1 LLQLST
7 PRGAAQFEVVPVQ
20 SMRTFESVVR
30 QIREHIARGHL
41 KPGDKLPPE
50 RQLAEQL
57 QVGRNAVREALR
69 NLENAGLI
77 VTERGAK
84 GGAFIRE
91 ADAGRMAQ
99 AVDDMVQLGSISVDD
114 LTELRIHLLDAVVRL
129 ACERATD
136 ADIAALQDLAD
147 KTAGTV
153 KDSNDEGRLR
163 YSLEF
168 YRALAAAT
176 GNRAFS
182 MVVESISPPVVRLLG
197 AIAYSPRKLA
207 NARQRFMK
215 CFRARDAQGACREM
229 KALLTALRDH
239 AKQRDTATGRS
250 A

>member
-1 LLQLST
+1 MLQSST
-7 PRGAAQFEVVPVQ
+7 SRGAARFEVVPAQ
-20 SMRTFESVVR
+20 SMRTFESVVQ
-30 QIREHIARGHL
+30 QIREHIARGDL

-84 GGAFIRE
+84 GGAFICE
-91 ADAGRMAQ
+91 GDAGRMVQ

-114 LTELRIHLLDAVVRL
+114 LTELRIHLLDSVVRL
-129 ACERATD
+129 ACERATE

-147 KTAGTV
+147 KTAGTIN
-153 KDSNDEGRLR
+153 DSNDEGRLR

-197 AIAYSPRKLA
+197 PIAYSPQELA
-207 NARQRFMK
+207 SARQRFMA
-215 CFRARDAQGACREM
+215 CFRQRDAQGACREM
-229 KALLTALRDH
+229 KALLTGLRDH
-239 AKQRDTATGRS
+239 AKRRDAAAGR
-250 A
+250 AA

>member
-1 LLQLST
+1 MSAT
-7 PRGAAQFEVVPVQ
+7 RGAARFKVVPAQ
-20 SMRTFESVVR
+20 SMRTFESVVQ

-41 KPGDKLPPE
+41 KPGDKLPSE
-50 RQLAEQL
+50 RLLAEQL

-91 ADAGRMAQ
+91 GDAGRMAQ

-147 KTAGTV
+147 KTASTV
-153 KDSNDEGRLR
+153 NVSTDEDRLR

-239 AKQRDTATGRS
+239 AKQRDAAAS
-250 A
+250 ASA